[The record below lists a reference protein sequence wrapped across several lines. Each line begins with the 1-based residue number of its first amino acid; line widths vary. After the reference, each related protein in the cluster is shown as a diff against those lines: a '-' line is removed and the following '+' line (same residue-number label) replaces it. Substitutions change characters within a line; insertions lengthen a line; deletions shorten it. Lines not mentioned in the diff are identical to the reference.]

1 MELDFIRSLAD
12 IMKDKGLEELEYKE
26 DTSSIL
32 LKNKTSIVVDD
43 RVGAINGRDREEN
56 NQKIVNEINFEE
68 QNKYKVEDIEDG
80 ITSEITSTMI
90 GTFYM
95 APSPDEDAFVRVGD
109 IVKKGQVVC
118 IIESMKLMNE
128 VKAPFDCEILE
139 LLVDNQDIVEFGQ
152 ALFKVKEV

>member
-1 MELDFIRSLAD
+1 MIRRPPRSTLFPYTTLFRS
-12 IMKDKGLEELEYKE
+12 KDKGLEELEYKE

-109 IVKKGQVVC
+109 IV
-118 IIESMKLMNE
+118 
-128 VKAPFDCEILE
+128 
-139 LLVDNQDIVEFGQ
+139 
-152 ALFKVKEV
+152 